1 MAALSP
7 LFVDK
12 KGGEIELNE
21 DDIPGAKL
29 PKPVLKRWLSCR
41 GAKVSGSRRKVSF
54 QFEVAGNCTF
64 CVQQRLTKS
73 FKVSPKHFRNLT
85 RESSPCYIFSQ

>member
-12 KGGEIELNE
+12 KGDEVELNE

-29 PKPVLKRWLSCR
+29 PKPAEHCTVSVLNRWLSCR
-41 GAKVSGSRRKVSF
+41 GAKVSGKRKDL
-54 QFEVAGNCTF
+54 VA
-64 CVQQRLTKS
+64 R
-73 FKVSPKHFRNLT
+73 
-85 RESSPCYIFSQ
+85 